1 MTDTPWLY
9 DEWECSPRLRV
20 FITEDLV
27 RGNDVALTLRDA
39 GCVLD
44 APIAGS
50 TMEGTRLRIYIY
62 SDPAEELEEPE
73 SW

>member
-9 DEWECSPRLRV
+9 DEWEINPRLRAYV
-20 FITEDLV
+20 TEDLA
-27 RGNDVALTLRDA
+27 RDNEVALTLRDA

-50 TMEGTRLRIYIY
+50 TMMDTRLWIHIFL
-62 SDPAEELEEPE
+62 DPAEELE